1 MFQFFSYLGFI
12 LRGKSYF
19 GDFTKTLTLGV
30 IFYLLGFLIIS
41 TQFLILT
48 SIGIDGQGIAILYYL
63 ILMPIVLIPVMG
75 VYFFLL
81 ILLRF
86 FLSQKIN

>member
-1 MFQFFSYLGFI
+1 MLQFFSYLGYI

-19 GDFTKTLTLGV
+19 GDFTKTLILGI
-30 IFYLLGFLIIS
+30 IFYILGLLIIS
-41 TQFLILT
+41 LQFLILT
-48 SIGIDGQGIAILYYL
+48 SIGSDGPGIAILYYL
-63 ILMPIVLIPVMG
+63 IIMPIVLIPVMG

-86 FLSQKIN
+86 FLSLKIN